1 MPPKAVVNAKVI
13 VGHEVVS
20 GVTLLFDRKVIAVG
34 NDISLHGLE
43 VIDAAG
49 MYVSP
54 GFIDIHIHG
63 SGGADVMDG
72 TPQALETICKTVP
85 QTGTTSFLATTMT
98 MSEEQIIRAL
108 ENVRTCKETLPGAQV
123 LGVHLEG
130 PFINAA
136 KHGAQDATYV
146 QRPHTAWLDAYAD
159 VVRMI
164 TLAPEVPGGMDFVR
178 ECMRKYEHIILSIGH
193 SEADYAESMAG
204 FDAGISHV
212 THLFNAMPPY
222 HHREPGIV
230 GACFDRDDVTCDVI
244 ADLVHTHPHHLRL
257 VQQMKRE
264 NLILITD
271 AMRAG
276 CMRCGTYD
284 LGGREVTVSENRA
297 VLEDGTLAGSV
308 LRMNEALRHMR
319 DHTGI
324 SLTEAVASVT
334 LVPARKLRISKGEL
348 KSGYDADIVIFDE
361 DFSIISTIVAGEV
374 VYQRSV

>member
-85 QTGTTSFLATTMT
+85 QT
-98 MSEEQIIRAL
+98 
-108 ENVRTCKETLPGAQV
+108 
-123 LGVHLEG
+123 
-130 PFINAA
+130 
-136 KHGAQDATYV
+136 
-146 QRPHTAWLDAYAD
+146 PHTAWLDAYAD

-222 HHREPGIV
+222 HHREPG
-230 GACFDRDDVTCDVI
+230 
-244 ADLVHTHPHHLRL
+244 L

-284 LGGREVTVSENRA
+284 LGGREVTVSGNRA

-324 SLTEAVASVT
+324 SLTEAIASVT

-348 KSGYDADIVIFDE
+348 KSGYDADFVIFDE